1 MVILWVSGFHVKSQR
16 VYIRQLHYQYID
28 TRARWTPWR
37 GMEVLARKFSQNA
50 GSPRQTTLPDQ
61 HDFSFEQKI
70 DLTGEGKEYP
80 PGNQNI
86 PSQLALL
93 KMFLFRRWNIAS
105 HRSLESSLK
114 GIQSPPTMFRT
125 AKFLLSPSAYRW
137 SKTQLQYV
145 TNILHHDNHNS
156 FFFGH
161 NIDIH
166 QVSNMLSVK
175 VTFDRW
181 TKKTTSSVAFLLKES
196 CHFIGRQG
204 CLLQIHSWERCFFNL

>member
-1 MVILWVSGFHVKSQR
+1 
-16 VYIRQLHYQYID
+16 
-28 TRARWTPWR
+28 
-37 GMEVLARKFSQNA
+37 
-50 GSPRQTTLPDQ
+50 
-61 HDFSFEQKI
+61 
-70 DLTGEGKEYP
+70 
-80 PGNQNI
+80 
-86 PSQLALL
+86 
-93 KMFLFRRWNIAS
+93 MFFFRRLNIAS
-105 HRSLESSLK
+105 HHSLESSLK

-204 CLLQIHSWERCFFNL
+204 CLLQIHSWERCFFKPVKPTHHGDVGWGTQICNLCFAFCGEFVVSIDMPQRTATHVCS